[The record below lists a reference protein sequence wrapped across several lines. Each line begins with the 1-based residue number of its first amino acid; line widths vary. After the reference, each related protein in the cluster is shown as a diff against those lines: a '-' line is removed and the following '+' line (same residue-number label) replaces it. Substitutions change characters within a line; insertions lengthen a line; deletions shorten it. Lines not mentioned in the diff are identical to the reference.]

1 MMNILF
7 PMGGKSVF
15 FEEYHFPKPLIE
27 ILGKSMI
34 QTVVENYT
42 AIEEDKRFI
51 FVVNESDCTKY
62 HLDSVLNIITNGKAV
77 IVKLGG
83 ETKGAACSALMAVEH
98 INNDDPLI
106 IANCDQLID
115 SGIKQ
120 GVSYFREHDADAG
133 VICIETV
140 HPRWS
145 YVRLN
150 DEGKVIE
157 TAEKR
162 PLSKY
167 AIAGFYYFKHG
178 KDFVQAAMSSIMKD
192 NNVEGVYYI
201 APTINEMVLKNKDIQ
216 VFMISNDKYHTFYTP
231 QKIKEYEQK
240 KSNAKEN

>member
-1 MMNILF
+1 MINILF

-15 FEEYHFPKPLIE
+15 FEGYHFPKPLIE

-34 QTVVENYT
+34 QTVVENFN
-42 AIEEDKRFI
+42 AIEEEKRFI
-51 FVVNESDCTKY
+51 FVVNGSDCTKF

-77 IVKLGG
+77 IIKLSG
-83 ETKGAACSALMAVEH
+83 ETKGAACSLLMAIEH
-98 INNDDPLI
+98 INNDDPLV
-106 IANCDQLID
+106 IANSDQLIE
-115 SGIKQ
+115 SGLKES
-120 GVSYFREHDADAG
+120 VSYFRDSDADAG

-145 YVRLN
+145 YARLN

-178 KDFVQAAMSSIMKD
+178 KDFVQAAMGSIMKD
-192 NNVEGVYYI
+192 NNVGGSYYI
-201 APTINEMVLKNKDIQ
+201 APTLNELVLKNKNIQ
-216 VFMISNDKYHTFYTP
+216 VFKIDNENFHTFYTP

-240 KSNAKEN
+240 KARVN